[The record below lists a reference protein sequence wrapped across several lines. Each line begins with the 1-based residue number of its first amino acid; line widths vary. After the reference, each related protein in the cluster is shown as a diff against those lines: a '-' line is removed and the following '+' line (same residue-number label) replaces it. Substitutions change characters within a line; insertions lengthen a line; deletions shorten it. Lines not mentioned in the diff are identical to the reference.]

1 MLHKIVRVLAGSAA
15 VMGTLSVIPM
25 ISDRATAQ
33 QPGFGGQF
41 RGPGFQPAPIPR
53 PLRPTDLVIPPGFG
67 IWAGSGMQGQQG

>member
-33 QPGFGGQF
+33 AARVRRPV
-41 RGPGFQPAPIPR
+41 PR
-53 PLRPTDLVIPPGFG
+53 PRLPAGTDPE
-67 IWAGSGMQGQQG
+67 AAAAD